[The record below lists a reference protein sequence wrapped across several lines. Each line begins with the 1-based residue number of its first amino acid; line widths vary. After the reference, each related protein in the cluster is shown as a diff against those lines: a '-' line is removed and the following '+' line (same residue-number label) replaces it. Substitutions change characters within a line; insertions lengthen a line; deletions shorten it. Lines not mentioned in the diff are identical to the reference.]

1 MSSSRLEHVER
12 LENRE
17 KSENEEPWQEP
28 YDLRENLTGSV
39 ICLDKTL
46 NTLRNINSTLG
57 STIDHFKGQSK
68 LTRYTRVKHFND
80 LLAFLLYISHTQLIA
95 FRAFYANRCRFCP
108 SSHCTQYSRRN

>member
-1 MSSSRLEHVER
+1 VER

-46 NTLRNINSTLG
+46 NTVMYS
-57 STIDHFKGQSK
+57 S
-68 LTRYTRVKHFND
+68 
-80 LLAFLLYISHTQLIA
+80 LLVVFL
-95 FRAFYANRCRFCP
+95 F
-108 SSHCTQYSRRN
+108 

>member
-17 KSENEEPWQEP
+17 RSENEEPWQEP

-46 NTLRNINSTLG
+46 NTVMYISILVV
-57 STIDHFKGQSK
+57 FC
-68 LTRYTRVKHFND
+68 FND
-80 LLAFLLYISHTQLIA
+80 SH
-95 FRAFYANRCRFCP
+95 
-108 SSHCTQYSRRN
+108 